1 LRIGAAFLAVLMVLT
16 AGLAAAAAGSPRPG
30 VELAQSRAADERR
43 REDERKRSLRE
54 EREERRESQEREQ
67 RERDRR
73 WSEER
78 RERQDK
84 ATEELRERRE
94 QEIQDRYRRMEEGYE
109 TEEERR
115 QRQRRE
121 RRLHTDTDFLRRL
134 FPPEWIPGILAGR
147 VETGWNANAVIASVG
162 RPESITR
169 RDADTEVWHYPTRE
183 VVLSKGKVTAVG
195 PAPAKPRPGG

>member
-1 LRIGAAFLAVLMVLT
+1 MRIGAALLAVLMVSA
-16 AGLAAAAAGSPRPG
+16 AGLAAAAGSPRPG
-30 VELAQSRAADERR
+30 LELAQSRAADERR
-43 REDERKRSLRE
+43 RDEERKRSLRE
-54 EREERRESQEREQ
+54 EREERREMQEREQ

-109 TEEERR
+109 TQEERR
-115 QRQRRE
+115 QRQRQE
-121 RRLHTDTDFLRRL
+121 RRLHTGTDALRRL

-147 VETGWNANAVIASVG
+147 VETGWNAEAVIASVG

-169 RDADTEVWHYPTRE
+169 RDADTEVWHYPARE
-183 VVLSKGKVTAVG
+183 VVLAKGKVTAVG